1 MQELLEFYRENDY
14 VVVPDALS
22 SDEVCTINEI
32 IDCDLVENPA
42 MWFEREDG
50 HYQLNVHLLITHPEI
65 DFTMRP
71 PRLLPLL
78 EAIMGPDLCAE
89 EHSVR
94 IRRPNPDGPT
104 SCHWHRDV
112 GSGASE
118 IPHHTP
124 YISVVFYLNDVDD
137 TTHTFRTCLKSHLI
151 RFRIK

>member
-22 SDEVCTINEI
+22 TDEVRTINEI
-32 IDCDLVENPA
+32 IDRDLVENPA

-78 EAIMGPDLCAE
+78 EAIMGPIYVQRNIRYGFVVPILMGP
-89 EHSVR
+89 SVAA
-94 IRRPNPDGPT
+94 GT
-104 SCHWHRDV
+104 
-112 GSGASE
+112 AM
-118 IPHHTP
+118 
-124 YISVVFYLNDVDD
+124 SVVERV
-137 TTHTFRTCLKSHLI
+137 KSPI
-151 RFRIK
+151 PPRIPPLSFT